1 MIEIT
6 LTAGGLSSLVLQ
18 GIKLLWRKYVVKDLG
33 YDFPQ
38 NFYLVA
44 LPVLNILVVPLM
56 ALLLVEGYAMPTD
69 WLMWGRT
76 LAMVFLSSL
85 ASLAT
90 YTVGVQ
96 PLKSY
101 GTRLKARKAKE
112 QAKKSKA

>member
-1 MIEIT
+1 MIEVT
-6 LTAGGLSSLVLQ
+6 LTAGGLSSLILQ
-18 GIKLLWRKYVVKDLG
+18 GIKLLWRKFIVKDLG

-56 ALLLVEGYAMPTD
+56 ALLLVEGYAMPSD

-76 LAMVFLSSL
+76 IAMVFLSSL

-90 YTVGVQ
+90 YTISVQ
-96 PLKSY
+96 PLRSY
-101 GTRLKARKAKE
+101 GIMLEKRKAKE
-112 QAKKSKA
+112 EAKKKKA